1 MPLSTVGA
9 RCRRL
14 LLLDLQMKDL
24 ALGMMV
30 VGALWA
36 VPSAANACSCFGSTV
51 VSQSEG
57 LPENAAVMFQEF
69 CGGGGTVAVQVDGM
83 PAQLVSGAHAEAFPL
98 GNFAWVEPA
107 PAIGQT
113 VTISVES
120 EFEEETK
127 TVVLVVE
134 EADETPPSLSAPTVA
149 VTNGPDPVCNEEG
162 SAYLVE
168 VSFTDD
174 AFDGATTYALE
185 VFLDGASEGTSTF
198 ANGPLGGT
206 LLMGQLVGSQGGE
219 ICVEVSAIDAAG
231 NLDQPDRTCVL
242 TGDEG
247 CACSTGGGS
256 AWAMLPVLLLGAG
269 LRRRR

>member
-1 MPLSTVGA
+1 ME
-9 RCRRL
+9 
-14 LLLDLQMKDL
+14 KL

-36 VPSAANACSCFGSTV
+36 VPSAANACSFSCTTE
-51 VSQSEG
+51 VSQSEEI
-57 LPENAAVMFQEF
+57 PENAAVMFRQF
-69 CGGGGTVAVQVDGM
+69 CEGLGPVVVQVDGM
-83 PAQLVSGAHAEAFPL
+83 PAQLVSGAHLEAFPL

-127 TVVLVVE
+127 TVVLVVG
-134 EADETPPSLSAPTVA
+134 EADETPPSLSTPTVTL
-149 VTNGPDPVCNEEG
+149 TNGPSPVCNEEG
-162 SAYLVE
+162 SAYLVD
-168 VSFTDD
+168 VSFFDD

-198 ANGPLGGT
+198 ASGSEAGT
-206 LLMGQLVGSQGGE
+206 LRMSQLVASQGVE
-219 ICVEVSAIDAAG
+219 VCVEVSAIDAAG

-242 TGDEG
+242 TDDAG

-256 AWAMLPVLLLGAG
+256 AWAVLPVLLLGAG
-269 LRRRR
+269 LRRRRRSR